1 MSDAL
6 RALVRDH
13 SLPLYRYALWM
24 CGDRLAARE
33 LVREAFVA
41 TAMSGEPPPRS
52 LLLHALRREH
62 ARRFGVRALDLS
74 RISVA
79 VFERAG
85 GGDPLTRRAIAR
97 LPAEHR
103 EPLVLSE
110 VCGFDEAEIAE
121 ALRLPPAAVPEHLAR
136 ARSQVSRAV
145 RAPRRPHPRPQRR
158 RVTGLFGAALALAL
172 AGSPVLLVPD
182 LEDILLAHAASERD
196 LRAHPPLPREV
207 VEGALYGVGARL
219 RAPLGA
225 VLLAERCKVA
235 GGAVHL
241 VLRGPEGTVDLLV
254 LPHTHIEAR
263 SEARRGAQTAILLP
277 MGTGTVAILG
287 SSGVRAA
294 EAAARQSLWFVTD

>member
-24 CGDRLAARE
+24 CGDRIAARE

-41 TAMSGEPPPRS
+41 TATSGEPPPRA
-52 LLLHALRREH
+52 LLLHTVRREH

-74 RISVA
+74 RVSVA
-79 VFERAG
+79 VFERDG
-85 GGDPLTRRAIAR
+85 GGDPPTRRAIAG

-103 EPLVLSE
+103 EPLVLRD

-121 ALRLPPAAVPEHLAR
+121 ALRLSPEAVPERLAR
-136 ARSQVSRAV
+136 ARSQVIRAV
-145 RAPRRPHPRPQRR
+145 YAPRRPYPRPQRR
-158 RVTGLFGAALALAL
+158 RVSGLLGAALALSL
-172 AGSPVLLVPD
+172 AGAPVLLVPD
-182 LEDILLAHAASERD
+182 LEDILITHAASERD
-196 LRAHPPLPREV
+196 LRARTPLPREV

-241 VLRGPEGTVDLLV
+241 VLRESEGIVDLLV
-254 LPHTHIEAR
+254 LPHTHIGER
-263 SEARRGAQTAILLP
+263 SETRRGPQTAILLP

-287 SSGVRAA
+287 SSGVHAA
-294 EAAARQSLWFVTD
+294 EATARQSLWFVTD